1 MLVNVI
7 VQRVLALVMLW
18 LVRWM
23 RSYATQNKL
32 LGWVGTKCV
41 YMIWTYVMLVM
52 KLMLIW
58 VLNPIKMAPMVV
70 PKP

>member
-1 MLVNVI
+1 MLVKVR
-7 VQRVLALVMLW
+7 VQRVLALEMLW
-18 LVRWM
+18 LVPWI
-23 RSYATQNKL
+23 RSYATQNVL
-32 LGWVGTKCV
+32 LGWVVTKCV